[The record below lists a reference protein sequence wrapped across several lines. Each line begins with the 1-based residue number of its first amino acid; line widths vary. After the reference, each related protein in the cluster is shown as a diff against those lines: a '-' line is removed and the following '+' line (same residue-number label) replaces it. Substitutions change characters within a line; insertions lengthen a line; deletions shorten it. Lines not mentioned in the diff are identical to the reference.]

1 MLHGNKINRSCSEY
15 IWKMIHFGSLEKSS
29 VFLSEDGG
37 CFTILV
43 RK

>member
-29 VFLSEDGG
+29 VFFCLKMEVVLQ
-37 CFTILV
+37 F
-43 RK
+43 